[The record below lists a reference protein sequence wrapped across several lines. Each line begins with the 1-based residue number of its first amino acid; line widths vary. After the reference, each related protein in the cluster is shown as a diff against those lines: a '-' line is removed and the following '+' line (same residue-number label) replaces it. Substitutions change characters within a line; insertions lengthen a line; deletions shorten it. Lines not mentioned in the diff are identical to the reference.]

1 MIINDLKNSFKQGNL
16 ISRLIYIN
24 LYVFLLI
31 TIFKLFFF
39 LFNLSGYQIIDLL
52 ALPAESKKLLS
63 RPWTFITYM
72 FVHGDL
78 IHLIFNLLWL
88 YFGGNIFLKYLSNKQ
103 IVSTYILG
111 GLTGGLFYIIAYNYF
126 PVFESVIALP
136 LLGSSASVLAI
147 LIAIAT
153 YVPNYIV
160 NLTFIGRVKLKH
172 IAIVSIIL
180 NLILIPHQEKGDQ
193 TTVLITSI
201 LSFIAHLGGA
211 FYGFYFSRQLLK
223 GKDTSRWFNHL
234 MDYMLNLFKPTKPF
248 KTVYKRPM
256 TDDQWRENKVNDQDK
271 INKIL
276 DKIAKSGY
284 ESLNKE
290 EKETLFKASKK

>member
-16 ISRLIYIN
+16 LSRLIYIN
-24 LYVFLLI
+24 LCVFLLI
-31 TIFKLFFF
+31 TIFKLFFI
-39 LFNLSGYQIIDLL
+39 LFNLSTDQIIDLL

-88 YFGGNIFLKYLSNKQ
+88 YFGGKIFLKYLSNKQ

-147 LIAIAT
+147 LIAVAT

-160 NLTFIGRVKLKH
+160 NLTFIGRVKLRH
-172 IAIVSIIL
+172 IAIVAIVL
-180 NLILIPHQEKGDQ
+180 DLILIPLEKGGQ
-193 TTVLITSI
+193 TKDLITSI
-201 LSFIAHLGGA
+201 LSFISHLGGA

-223 GKDTSRWFNHL
+223 GKDTSRWFNHI
-234 MDYMLNLFKPTKPF
+234 MDYMLNLFKPTKPL
-248 KTVYKRPM
+248 KTAYKRPM

-276 DKIAKSGY
+276 EKIAKSGY
-284 ESLNKE
+284 ESLNTE
-290 EKETLFKASKK
+290 EKDTLFKASKK

>member
-1 MIINDLKNSFKQGNL
+1 MIINDLKNSYQQGNL
-16 ISRLIYIN
+16 LSRLIYIN
-24 LYVFLLI
+24 LGVFVLI
-31 TIFKLFFF
+31 KIIGVFFF
-39 LFNLSGYQIIDLL
+39 LFNLSSYEIIDLL

-63 RPWTFITYM
+63 KPWTIITYM
-72 FVHGDL
+72 FVHNGF

-88 YFGGNIFLKYLSNKQ
+88 YFGGTIFLKYLSNKQ

-111 GLTGGLFYIIAYNYF
+111 GLTGGLFYVIAFNCF
-126 PVFESVIALP
+126 PVFESVLEQSIAV
-136 LLGSSASVLAI
+136 GSSASVLAI

-172 IAIVSIIL
+172 IAIVSIVL
-180 NLILIPHQEKGDQ
+180 NLILIPQEKGGQ
-193 TTVLITSI
+193 TTALITSI

-223 GKDTSRWFNHL
+223 GKDTSRWFNNL
-234 MDYMLNLFKPTKPF
+234 MDYLVNLFKPTKPL
-248 KTVYKRPM
+248 KTAYKRPM
-256 TDDQWRENKVNDQDK
+256 TDDQWRENKSNDKNK

>member
-16 ISRLIYIN
+16 LSRLIYIN
-24 LYVFLLI
+24 LGVFLLI
-31 TIFKLFFF
+31 TIFNLFFL

-52 ALPAESKKLLS
+52 ALPAESKNLLS

-172 IAIVSIIL
+172 IAIVSIVL
-180 NLILIPHQEKGDQ
+180 NLILIPQEKGGQ
-193 TTVLITSI
+193 TTALTTSI

-223 GKDTSRWFNHL
+223 GKDTSRWFNNL
-234 MDYMLNLFKPTKPF
+234 MDYLVNLFKPTKPL
-248 KTVYKRPM
+248 KTAYKRPM
-256 TDDQWRENKVNDQDK
+256 TDDQWRENKSNDQDK
-271 INKIL
+271 INEIL

-290 EKETLFKASKK
+290 EKEILFKASKK

>member
-88 YFGGNIFLKYLSNKQ
+88 YFGGNIFLKYLTNKQ

-147 LIAIAT
+147 LIAIST

-172 IAIVSIIL
+172 IAIVSIVL

-193 TTVLITSI
+193 TTVLI
-201 LSFIAHLGGA
+201 LSFISHLGGA

-234 MDYMLNLFKPTKPF
+234 MDYMLNLFKPTEPL
-248 KTVYKRPM
+248 KTAYKRPM

>member
-1 MIINDLKNSFKQGNL
+1 MIINDLKNSYKQGNL
-16 ISRLIYIN
+16 LSRLIYIN
-24 LYVFLLI
+24 LIVFLLI
-31 TIFKLFFF
+31 TIFKLFFI
-39 LFNLSGYQIIDLL
+39 LFNLSTDQIIDLL

-88 YFGGNIFLKYLSNKQ
+88 YFGGKIFLKYLSNKQ

-111 GLTGGLFYIIAYNYF
+111 GLTGGLFYIIAFNYF

-147 LIAIAT
+147 LIAVAT

-160 NLTFIGRVKLKH
+160 NLTFIGKVKLRH
-172 IAIVSIIL
+172 IAIVAIVL
-180 NLILIPHQEKGDQ
+180 DLILIPLEKGGQ
-193 TTVLITSI
+193 TKDLITSI
-201 LSFIAHLGGA
+201 LSFISHLGGA

-223 GKDTSRWFNHL
+223 GKDISRWFNHL
-234 MDYMLNLFKPTKPF
+234 IDYLVNLFKQTKPL
-248 KTVYKRPM
+248 KTTYKRPM